1 MSTIPGDNAACCTIP
16 PVQCSY
22 KPKGAFE
29 TINGI
34 PTYVV
39 GDMTCKHAIVVVMD
53 IFGMVPLTQQGCDVL
68 SNQGF
73 YVLMPDY
80 LGDQALQEGDIP
92 FDTPEKIE
100 KRNKLF
106 SGVGNPQARAAD
118 LIKLGEKLQSDG
130 FTVGSLGFCWGS
142 KVVILAGASSS
153 IAAVAAVHPA
163 ILAPKDAEICKAAL
177 GFYPTRDEDPA
188 EVRRHLSFIS
198 HQVPNSNLTAV
209 IPDGTICQD
218 RKGLQVIFRCS
229 SRATPILRQTG
240 IQIVHKLL
248 VSSRTGPER
257 VRNGF

>member
-16 PVQCSY
+16 PVQSSY
-22 KPKGAFE
+22 KSKGAFE
-29 TINGI
+29 TISGI

-39 GDMTCKHAIVVVMD
+39 GDKTRKHAIVVVMD

-68 SNQGF
+68 SSQGF

-80 LGDQALQEGDIP
+80 LGDQALQAGDIP

-106 SGVGNPQARAAD
+106 SGVGNPQARATD

-163 ILAPKDAEICKAAL
+163 ILEPQDAEICKAAL

-188 EVRRHLSFIS
+188 EMEPFVKVAKDYKLYSDVHHGFAAARAELDNPQCKAAYEDVYQRLTSFF
-198 HQVPNSNLTAV
+198 NKYLA
-209 IPDGTICQD
+209 
-218 RKGLQVIFRCS
+218 
-229 SRATPILRQTG
+229 
-240 IQIVHKLL
+240 
-248 VSSRTGPER
+248 
-257 VRNGF
+257 

>member
-16 PVQCSY
+16 PVKSGY

-34 PTYVV
+34 LTYVV
-39 GDMTCKHAIVVVMD
+39 GDNSRKQAIIVVMD

-68 SNQGF
+68 SSQGF

-80 LGDQALQEGDIP
+80 LGDQALQAGDIP

-118 LIKLGEKLQSDG
+118 LIKLGEKLRSDG

-142 KVVILAGASSS
+142 KVVILAGASNS

-163 ILAPKDAEICKAAL
+163 ILEPEDAAICKAAL
-177 GFYPTRDEDPA
+177 GFYPTQDEDPA
-188 EVRRHLSFIS
+188 EMEPFVKIAKDYKLYSDVHHGFAAARADLDNPQCKAAYEDVYQR
-198 HQVPNSNLTAV
+198 LTAFF
-209 IPDGTICQD
+209 
-218 RKGLQVIFRCS
+218 KKYL
-229 SRATPILRQTG
+229 A
-240 IQIVHKLL
+240 
-248 VSSRTGPER
+248 
-257 VRNGF
+257 